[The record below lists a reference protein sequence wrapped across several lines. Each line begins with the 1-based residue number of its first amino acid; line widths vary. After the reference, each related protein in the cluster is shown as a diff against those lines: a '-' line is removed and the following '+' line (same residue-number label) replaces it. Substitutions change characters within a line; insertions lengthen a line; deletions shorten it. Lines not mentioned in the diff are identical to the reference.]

1 MAKSRSRI
9 ERERRD
15 MRRDIVLIVG
25 VASGCLVGL
34 SGLILSA
41 VFPESDLYPILG
53 WAGGI
58 VFAVSAMAIQRLRFR
73 CPECNAGRLKPIAR
87 PEDRWVTDGETTKLI
102 SQYYDCNRCGHREW
116 IEHD

>member
-15 MRRDIVLIVG
+15 IRRDIVLIVG
-25 VASGCLVGL
+25 VVSGCLAGL
-34 SGLILSA
+34 SGLVLNV

-58 VFAVSAMAIQRLRFR
+58 VFAASGMAINWFRFR
-73 CPECNAGRLKPIAR
+73 CPECNAGRLKPIAS
-87 PEDRWVTDGETTKLI
+87 PGDQTVWDGDRHKLI
-102 SQYYDCNRCGHREW
+102 SQYYVCNRCGHREW